1 METIW
6 LSGTKQ
12 EDICVAGDILR
23 TGGVV
28 AIPTETVYG
37 LAADATNPA
46 AVADIFAAKGRPQDN
61 PLIVHISV
69 LSQLSRLCRQVPQ
82 AALQLAEH
90 FWPGP
95 LTMIL
100 PKSEVVP
107 DVVSAGLK
115 TVGVRMPSHPVARAI
130 IDAAGVPL
138 AAPSANSS
146 GRPSP
151 TRAEHV
157 LQDMQGKIPAIVDG
171 GACQVGVES
180 TIVDLS
186 RGDAKV
192 LRPGAI
198 TEEMIAAVLGS
209 ADTDVSTRRGLAEGE
224 RALAPGMKYRH
235 YAPKAPV
242 LLFEGAP
249 EETFAQI
256 AAAAEPDCGIICFD
270 EYADRLQTG
279 SRVIHTLGSS
289 WDFASHARTLFDA
302 LRAFDSTSVARI
314 YAQSPRTCGVNAAT
328 VNRLRKAAGFC
339 CTDCSEGKLVIGV
352 TGRSGSG
359 KSVFGRVLTERG
371 ALSVDADA
379 VYRRLLAE
387 DTEMIA
393 ALLRRFPEAD
403 ENGAVH
409 RGRLAQLVFSDAAA
423 LADLNAITHPVVV
436 RQIRSIIAQS
446 ASSVIVLDVPLL
458 FESALDRLCHITVGV
473 LAEEAALHKRI
484 MERDTLQPQQAQ
496 ARLASQPQREYYAA
510 RCDIL
515 LENRGTLPEFEKKI
529 HDFYEKYVTDPL
541 R

>member
-37 LAADATNPA
+37 LAADATNSA
-46 AVADIFAAKGRPQDN
+46 AVVDIFTAKGRPQDN
-61 PLIVHISV
+61 PLIVHISH
-69 LSQLSRLCRQVPQ
+69 LSQLPQLCHRVPQ

-100 PKSEVVP
+100 PKSDLVP

-115 TVGVRMPSHPVARAI
+115 TVGIRMPSHPVARAI

-186 RGDAKV
+186 RGGAKV

-209 ADTDVSTRRGLAEGE
+209 ADTDISTRRGLAEGE

-249 EETFAQI
+249 EETFTRI
-256 AAAAEPDCGIICFD
+256 AAQAEADCGILCFD
-270 EYADRLQTG
+270 EYAQRLQDG
-279 SRVIHTLGSS
+279 GRVIYTLGAS
-289 WDFASHARTLFDA
+289 WDFATHARNLFDA
-302 LRAFDSTSVARI
+302 LRAFDATEVKRI
-314 YAQSPRTCGVNAAT
+314 FAQSPRTCGVNGAT

-339 CTDCSEGKLVIGV
+339 CTDCSGGRLVIGV

-359 KSVFGRVLTERG
+359 KSVFGRVLAEKG
-371 ALSVDADA
+371 ALRIDADA

-387 DTEMIA
+387 DADMIA
-393 ALLRRFPEAD
+393 ALLRRFPQAD
-403 ENGAVH
+403 ENGTVH
-409 RGRLAQLVFSDAAA
+409 RGRLAQLVFAHAVA

-436 RQIRSIIAQS
+436 REIGRIIRESPCK
-446 ASSVIVLDVPLL
+446 VVLLDVPLL
-458 FESALDRLCHITVGV
+458 FESGLDRLCHIAVGV
-473 LAEEAALHKRI
+473 VAQEQALQARI
-484 MERDTLQPQQAQ
+484 VQRDMLQPEQAQ
-496 ARLASQPQREYYAA
+496 ARLASQPGREYYAA

-515 LENRGTLPEFEKKI
+515 LENYGTLPEFEKKI
-529 HDFYEKYVTDPL
+529 HDFYEKYVTDML